1 MSRCR
6 CSHALARLLFL
17 LILRSLIL
25 DTNRERQGI
34 IAFQTSM
41 ITADRNWCTHEVFI
55 SKDGLFQQ
63 LAILLKGDFFQHGSC
78 VAYNFAE
85 RVVPQVVFLKAE
97 HSVLLGRWGHCQTSL
112 VVIISCS
119 RGSIRRLLHQNFYPL
134 FYSIF

>member
-1 MSRCR
+1 MIGCS

-17 LILRSLIL
+17 LILRCLIL
-25 DTNRERQGI
+25 DTHCERQGI
-34 IAFQTSM
+34 VAFQTSM
-41 ITADRNWCTHEVFI
+41 ITTDRNWCTHEVFI

-78 VAYNFAE
+78 VANDFAE
-85 RVVPQVVFLKAE
+85 RVIPEVILLKAE